1 MPKKKSKK
9 KPAVQT
15 DAQGQFIWETY
26 FVGGKQKR
34 QKVRVIDGKPVHDID
49 EYLIN
54 NADDIYL
61 HQTGR
66 WDLMEQ
72 RRLEE
77 EAQQPEAQQPE
88 AEQPEAE
95 QPEGKAPQPAPRTVS
110 IKIDELEGA
119 FDHLAF
125 TDSD

>member
-77 EAQQPEAQQPE
+77 EA
-88 AEQPEAE
+88 EQPEAE
-95 QPEGKAPQPAPRTVS
+95 APQPAPRTVS